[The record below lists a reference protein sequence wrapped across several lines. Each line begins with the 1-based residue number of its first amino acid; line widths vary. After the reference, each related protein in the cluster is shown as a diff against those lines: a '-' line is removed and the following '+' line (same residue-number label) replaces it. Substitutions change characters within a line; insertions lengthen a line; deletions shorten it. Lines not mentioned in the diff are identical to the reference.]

1 MDIDVANE
9 YPADPATVFDM
20 FGDAD
25 FLRDRSEAL
34 GHTEVV
40 VTECGPVDNE
50 FLIRIKRRVLI
61 NVPKFARKVLSP
73 RTSIEQ
79 ADTWDLDTDST
90 GTRTGRWE
98 VNVKGAPIS
107 MQGEITL
114 APSENGTVHHITGN
128 MNIPIPVIGGRLKK
142 FLLQDTFDN
151 IQGEYDQSL
160 AYLEENS
167 G

>member
-9 YPADPATVFDM
+9 YPADPATVFAM
-20 FGDAD
+20 FGDAG

-34 GHTEVV
+34 GHTDVDVV
-40 VTECGPVDNE
+40 ECGPVDDE
-50 FLIRIKRRVLI
+50 FRIRIKRKVLV

-79 ADTWDLDTDST
+79 TDSWDLDTDST
-90 GTRTGRWE
+90 GARSGRWE

-114 APSENGTVHHITGN
+114 APSDTGTVHHITGD
-128 MNIPIPVIGGRLKK
+128 MNIAIPVIGNRLKG
-142 FLLQDTFDN
+142 FLLQDTFDS
-151 IQGEYDQSL
+151 IQGEYNQSL
-160 AYLEENS
+160 AYLEETS
-167 G
+167 E

>member
-1 MDIDVANE
+1 MDIDVANQ
-9 YPADPATVFDM
+9 YPADPAIVFAM

-25 FLRDRSEAL
+25 FLKDRSEAL
-34 GHTEVV
+34 GHTDVV
-40 VTECGPVDNE
+40 VTECGPVDDE
-50 FLIRIKRRVLI
+50 FRIQIRRKVLV

-79 ADTWDLDTDST
+79 TDTWDLEPDANSV
-90 GTRTGRWE
+90 RTGRWE
-98 VNVKGAPIS
+98 VTVRGAPIS
-107 MQGEITL
+107 MKGSITL
-114 APSENGTVHHITGN
+114 AASDGGAVYHITGN
-128 MNIPIPVIGGRLKK
+128 MNIPIPVIGGRLKTY
-142 FLLQDTFDN
+142 LLQDTLDT

>member
-1 MDIDVANE
+1 MDIDIANE
-9 YPADPATVFDM
+9 YPADPATVFAM
-20 FGDAD
+20 FGDAN
-25 FLRDRSEAL
+25 FLKDRSEAL
-34 GHTEVV
+34 GHTDVV
-40 VTECGPVDNE
+40 VAECGPVDDE
-50 FLIRIKRRVLI
+50 FRIRIKRKVLV

-90 GTRTGRWE
+90 GNRTGRWE

-114 APSENGTVHHITGN
+114 APSDTGAVHHITGN
-128 MNIPIPVIGGRLKK
+128 MNIAIPVIGGRLKK
-142 FLLQDTFDN
+142 FLLQDTFDS

-160 AYLEENS
+160 AYLGENS